1 MKKLVLALLLVFM
14 TANVGMCDLSA
25 DKINV
30 YNLKKSNMYLLDL
43 SSKAE
48 KIDVSDTKIL
58 NVTPV
63 TSLEADGK
71 QLFIEANGTGVCDVK
86 IKTQKDE
93 YKVRFVTG
101 NVFEEED
108 NGLVLVDLPI
118 VFSKEI

>member
-1 MKKLVLALLLVFM
+1 MKKLILALLFVFM
-14 TANVGMCDLSA
+14 TANVGKCNLSP

-48 KIDVSDTKIL
+48 KIDVSDTTIL

-71 QLFIEANGTGVCDVK
+71 QLFIEANGTGVCDVR
-86 IKTQKDE
+86 IKTQKEE

-101 NVFEEED
+101 NVFEEEN